1 MIYEFLCQDCG
12 HTFEAVSSWHDD
24 FTNCPKCN
32 GIAKKQFN
40 ASNISVFIPPYFH
53 TNKSDIFTDTEWAEL
68 KKDPNVER
76 AK

>member
-1 MIYEFLCQDCG
+1 MIYEFKCG
-12 HTFEAVSSWHDD
+12 CGCSFDVVLRQQSD
-24 FTNCPKCN
+24 FYICPVCGSK
-32 GIAKKQFN
+32 AEKQFN
-40 ASNISVFIPPYFH
+40 ASNISVFIPSCFH